1 MHVVSQSAA
10 NSNPLM
16 YAYDYNSNLKFLI
29 DTGASISVI
38 PSKRFN
44 TSKDKPDGGSLRAAN
59 GSSINIYGEKLLN
72 FDYRFET

>member
-1 MHVVSQSAA
+1 MVSQSAA

-38 PSKRFN
+38 PSKRFITN
-44 TSKDKPDGGSLRAAN
+44 KDTPSRIPSLPRGGGLSVSMTLKAM
-59 GSSINIYGEKLLN
+59 L
-72 FDYRFET
+72 T